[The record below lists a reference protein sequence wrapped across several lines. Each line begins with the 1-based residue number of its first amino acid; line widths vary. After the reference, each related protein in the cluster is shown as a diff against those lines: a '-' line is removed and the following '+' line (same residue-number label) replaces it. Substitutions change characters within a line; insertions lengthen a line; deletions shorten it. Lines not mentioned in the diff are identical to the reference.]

1 MMSPPVE
8 SELDSEM
15 IMCAQNRNLKIRYIA
30 AIKKGNCL
38 GTKIH
43 TCLQC

>member
-15 IMCAQNRNLKIRYIA
+15 IMSAQNQNFKIKIA
-30 AIKKGNCL
+30 ATKKGNCL

-43 TCLQC
+43 ACLQC

>member
-15 IMCAQNRNLKIRYIA
+15 IMCAQNQNFKIKIG
-30 AIKKGNCL
+30 AIEKGNCL

-43 TCLQC
+43 TCLQR